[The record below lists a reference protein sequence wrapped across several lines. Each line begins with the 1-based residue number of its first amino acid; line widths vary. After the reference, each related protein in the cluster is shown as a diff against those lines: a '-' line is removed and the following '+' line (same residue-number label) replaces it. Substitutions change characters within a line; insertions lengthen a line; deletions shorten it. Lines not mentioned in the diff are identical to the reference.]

1 MSKKKV
7 YLLAA
12 LAMITATVV
21 EVLFAHPHH
30 HNWWD
35 TLPGCVVLFGV
46 LGCAVLIIAAKKIV
60 GPLMQKREDYYERGE
75 DE

>member
-21 EVLFAHPHH
+21 EVLFVHPYH

-35 TLPGCVVLFGV
+35 TLL
-46 LGCAVLIIAAKKIV
+46 
-60 GPLMQKREDYYERGE
+60 
-75 DE
+75 

>member
-30 HNWWD
+30 HKWWD
-35 TLPGCVVLFGV
+35 TLPGFDVEY
-46 LGCAVLIIAAKKIV
+46 I
-60 GPLMQKREDYYERGE
+60 REKNRRSFDSKECGLL
-75 DE
+75 

>member
-21 EVLFAHPHH
+21 EVLFAHPHQ
-30 HNWWD
+30 WD
-35 TLPGCVVLFGV
+35 TLPGFDVLFGV

-60 GPLMQKREDYYERGE
+60 GPLIQKREDYYEGGE